1 MRTMSVKRLAFPRFK
16 RGTLTEQAMESLLGL
31 LHQGKLKPGDRL
43 PSQRELSSMMGLS
56 ATVVREAMH
65 GLAGMKVINIMHGRG
80 AYVSQ
85 VSAKDLIRPEALLFV
100 MQRET
105 LLQAIEVRG
114 ILEVEGIALATE
126 RATPSDLLE
135 MEKSLQRIERAI
147 ASGNDPL
154 MHSPSFHL
162 ALAEATHNPVLA
174 EIIKPFIGL
183 MARGAKVISNHVAEA
198 VQRELESHKELY
210 EAIRSRDPEKARAS
224 MRAHL
229 EEAKKLVT
237 QGFTGEVEKKA
248 GEQTDE

>member
-1 MRTMSVKRLAFPRFK
+1 MRAISIKRLAFPRFR
-16 RGTLTEQAMESLLGL
+16 RGTLTEQAMESLLGM

-43 PSQRELSSMMGLS
+43 PSQRELSAMMGLS
-56 ATVVREAMH
+56 ATVVREALH
-65 GLAGMKVINIMHGRG
+65 GLAGMKVINIAHGRG

-114 ILEVEGIALATE
+114 ILEVEAMALATE

-135 MEKSLQRIERAI
+135 MERILQRIDRAI

-154 MHSPSFHL
+154 MHSPAFHM

-174 EIIKPFIGL
+174 EIIRPFIGL

-198 VQRELESHKELY
+198 VQRELESHRELF
-210 EAIRSRDPEKARAS
+210 EAIRSRDPEKARAC
-224 MRAHL
+224 MRSHL
-229 EEAKKLVT
+229 EEAKRLVS
-237 QGFTGEVEKKA
+237 QGFTGEVEGKA
-248 GEQTDE
+248 EGQTHE